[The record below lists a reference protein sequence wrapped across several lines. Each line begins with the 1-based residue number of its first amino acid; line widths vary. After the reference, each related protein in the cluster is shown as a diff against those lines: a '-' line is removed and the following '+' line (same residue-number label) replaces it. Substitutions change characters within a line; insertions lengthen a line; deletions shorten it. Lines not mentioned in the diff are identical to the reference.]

1 MNGRLSNKREENN
14 KFFFIEGE
22 TDYNNIKYTIKDFLN
37 FYPQYYDRNIINF
50 VLV

>member
-22 TDYNNIKYTIKDFLN
+22 TDYDNIKYTIKDFLN
-37 FYPQYYDRNIINF
+37 SYPQYYDRNIINF